1 MAEDISKDPLN
12 RTPIDE
18 TRDPEHEIPD
28 PEQVERD
35 IEEAENAYNDH
46 ELEKKKPAA

>member
-1 MAEDISKDPLN
+1 MAEDISKNPQE
-12 RTPIDE
+12 RAPIDE

-35 IEEAENAYNDH
+35 IEKAEEAYNDH
-46 ELEKKKPAA
+46 EREKPAA